1 MGGSSSVGRS
11 DNHGSARMHGDY
23 GKNTIVSNGEESD
36 SAACRRRIRIG
47 IDVGGTFTK
56 AVAID
61 SATGDIVS
69 VSTVPTTHDARR
81 GVSDG
86 ILDAFTR
93 VVNDS
98 GTLLDNIDLVAH
110 STTQAINALLEGDT
124 YPVGIVAMGV
134 GPTKKDVI
142 KRTKLDEG
150 SSILQSR
157 KDSPNKNLHTYH
169 EFLDTSHLIT
179 EQEVSDVI
187 ARMRDSGA
195 KCIVATEMFGVD
207 DPANE
212 EFVAEQAA
220 AAGLPCTASHEISGT
235 YGLEIRTL
243 TAAVNASIMPK
254 TLQVADFVEG
264 AMSEAGVTSPLLI
277 MRGDGGVTSMS
288 TFRSRPILTV
298 LSGPAAS
305 VAGAL
310 LHLRVTNGIF
320 IEVGGTST
328 NICIIK
334 DGRPEIRYV
343 TIRDHPTCIRSMDVR
358 IVGVAGGS
366 MVVVRKKRVHRVGP
380 RSAHIAGLRYACF
393 AKSASDIESG
403 QLVMISPRP
412 NDEPEY
418 AAIKCKDGTTYAIT
432 NTCAAN
438 ALGRI
443 PSGDYSECGGGGSGS
458 EAAAKAALRKLGD
471 AMGVSYSEAAMSV
484 ILTSAQ
490 EITKTVSR
498 VLKEYK
504 MDARTTKVIGGG
516 GGASVLVPEVAKN
529 MGMPY
534 EKAPHAEVIS
544 SIGVASSMLQEE
556 LEIAMSDPTPE
567 MISAAHKDAR
577 AGLIKKGAVPESVR
591 IDSRHISDKGIL
603 RITAIGSV
611 AMEEASAGLQ
621 GAAAGETGS
630 GHVVADAAG
639 QDGRGEAPSPPTA
652 TDAPSGTGMLAAFG
666 PDEALKRASEIM
678 RVDAGLVNLEFES
691 DHFLVVVGHATRRR
705 LFGKNNRRR
714 VLVLDR
720 FGRSKLDV
728 ARGVIFHGGKL
739 AVVEKLGEY
748 MESGH
753 SGIAPPVHLIDDA
766 RMLDYSGLTSPSHVL
781 GAIQDELAEDARAA
795 IIIEA

>member
-1 MGGSSSVGRS
+1 MSNSGSSGA
-11 DNHGSARMHGDY
+11 HMHGD
-23 GKNTIVSNGEESD
+23 GDDKNTDGSNGED
-36 SAACRRRIRIG
+36 LGAAACRRRVRIG

-93 VVNDS
+93 VVHDS
-98 GTLLDNIDLVAH
+98 GTVLGDIDLVAH

-124 YPVGIVAMGV
+124 YSVGIVAMGV

-142 KRTKLDEG
+142 KRTRLDEG
-150 SSILQSR
+150 GSILQSH
-157 KDSPNKNLHTYH
+157 KGSSNKNLHTYH

-380 RSAHIAGLRYACF
+380 RSAHIAGLRYACY
-393 AKSASDIESG
+393 AKNVSDIESG

-418 AAIKCKDGTTYAIT
+418 AAIRCSDGTTYAIT

-443 PSGDYSECGGGGSGS
+443 PSGDYSECGGGGGS
-458 EAAAKAALRKLGD
+458 EAAAKAALRKLAD
-471 AMGVSYSEAAMSV
+471 AMGVSYSEAAMSI

-504 MDARTTKVIGGG
+504 MEARTTKVIGGG

-577 AGLIKKGAVPESVR
+577 TGLIKKGAVPESVR
-591 IDSRHISDKGIL
+591 IDSRYISDKGIL

-611 AMEEASAGLQ
+611 AMEEASAGLH
-621 GAAAGETGS
+621 GAIAGGTGS
-630 GHVVADAAG
+630 GRGVSAG
-639 QDGRGEAPSPPTA
+639 QDGLGEASQTPVA
-652 TDAPSGTGMLAAFG
+652 AAPSSDGMLATFG
-666 PDEALKRASEIM
+666 PGEALKRASEIM
-678 RVDAGLVNLEFES
+678 RVDAGLVSLEFES
-691 DHFLVVVGHATRRR
+691 DHFMVMVGRAQRRR
-705 LFGKNNRRR
+705 LFGKGNRRR

-728 ARGVIFHGGKL
+728 TDGMIFHGGKPT
-739 AVVEKLGEY
+739 VVENLGEY
-748 MESGH
+748 MKSRH

-781 GAIQDELAEDARAA
+781 SAIQDELAEDARAA

>member
-1 MGGSSSVGRS
+1 MSSSSSSSSRG
-11 DNHGSARMHGDY
+11 DEAHMHGDNDG
-23 GKNTIVSNGEESD
+23 GKNTDGSNSEDLG
-36 SAACRRRIRIG
+36 SAACRRRVRIG

-93 VVNDS
+93 VVHDS
-98 GTLLDNIDLVAH
+98 DTMLGDIDLVAH

-142 KRTKLDEG
+142 KRTRLDEG
-150 SSILQSR
+150 SSILQSH
-157 KDSPNKNLHTYH
+157 KGSSNKNLHTYH

-334 DGRPEIRYV
+334 DGKPEIRYV

-380 RSAHIAGLRYACF
+380 RSAHIAGLQYACY
-393 AKSASDIESG
+393 AESASDIESG

-418 AAIKCKDGTTYAIT
+418 AAIRCSDGTTYAIT

-443 PSGDYSECGGGGSGS
+443 PGGDYSECGGSGGS
-458 EAAAKAALRKLGD
+458 ATAAKAALRKLGD
-471 AMGVSYSEAAMSV
+471 AMGVSYSEAAMSI

-504 MDARTTKVIGGG
+504 MEARTTKVIGGG

-529 MGMPY
+529 MGMSY

-577 AGLIKKGAVPESVR
+577 TGLIKKGAVPESVR
-591 IDSRHISDKGIL
+591 IDSRHVSDKGIL

-611 AMEEASAGLQ
+611 AMEGASASLH
-621 GAAAGETGS
+621 GALAGETES
-630 GHVVADAAG
+630 GLGAAAG
-639 QDGRGEAPSPPTA
+639 QDGRGEAPPSSA
-652 TDAPSGTGMLAAFG
+652 AAAPSSDGMLATFG
-666 PDEALKRASEIM
+666 PDETLKRASEIM

-691 DHFLVVVGHATRRR
+691 DHFMVVVGRVSRRR
-705 LFGKNNRRR
+705 LFGKGDRRR

-728 ARGVIFHGGKL
+728 TDGVIFHGGRL

-748 MESGH
+748 MKSRH
-753 SGIAPPVHLIDDA
+753 SGIAPPVHLIDDV

-781 GAIQDELAEDARAA
+781 SAIQDELADDAKAA

>member
-1 MGGSSSVGRS
+1 M
-11 DNHGSARMHGDY
+11 
-23 GKNTIVSNGEESD
+23 
-36 SAACRRRIRIG
+36 
-47 IDVGGTFTK
+47 
-56 AVAID
+56 
-61 SATGDIVS
+61 
-69 VSTVPTTHDARR
+69 
-81 GVSDG
+81 
-86 ILDAFTR
+86 
-93 VVNDS
+93 
-98 GTLLDNIDLVAH
+98 
-110 STTQAINALLEGDT
+110 
-124 YPVGIVAMGV
+124 
-134 GPTKKDVI
+134 
-142 KRTKLDEG
+142 
-150 SSILQSR
+150 
-157 KDSPNKNLHTYH
+157 
-169 EFLDTSHLIT
+169 
-179 EQEVSDVI
+179 
-187 ARMRDSGA
+187 
-195 KCIVATEMFGVD
+195 
-207 DPANE
+207 
-212 EFVAEQAA
+212 
-220 AAGLPCTASHEISGT
+220 
-235 YGLEIRTL
+235 
-243 TAAVNASIMPK
+243 
-254 TLQVADFVEG
+254 
-264 AMSEAGVTSPLLI
+264 
-277 MRGDGGVTSMS
+277 
-288 TFRSRPILTV
+288 
-298 LSGPAAS
+298 
-305 VAGAL
+305 
-310 LHLRVTNGIF
+310 HLRVTNGIF

-380 RSAHIAGLRYACF
+380 RSAHIAGLRYACY
-393 AKSASDIESG
+393 AEDASDIESG

-418 AAIKCKDGTTYAIT
+418 AAIRCSDGTTYAIT

-443 PSGDYSECGGGGSGS
+443 PSGDYSECGSGGGGS

-504 MDARTTKVIGGG
+504 MEARTTKVIGGG

-529 MGMPY
+529 MGMAY

-556 LEIAMSDPTPE
+556 LEVAMSDPTPE

-577 AGLIKKGAVPESVR
+577 TGLIKKGAVPESVR

-611 AMEEASAGLQ
+611 AMEEASAGLHGTIAGEAGSGRGGGGDDQ
-621 GAAAGETGS
+621 DDRGAAA
-630 GHVVADAAG
+630 
-639 QDGRGEAPSPPTA
+639 PPTA
-652 TDAPSGTGMLAAFG
+652 AAAPSGAGVLAAFG

-678 RVDAGLVNLEFES
+678 QVDAGLVNLEFES
-691 DHFLVVVGHATRRR
+691 DHFMAMVGPATRRR

-728 ARGVIFHGGKL
+728 ACGVIFHGDKH
-739 AVVEKLGEY
+739 AVTEKLGEY
-748 MESGH
+748 MKSKH
-753 SGIAPPVHLIDDA
+753 SGNSPARPPDRRRQNAGLFRTDIAVPRAERRTGRAGRGCKGGHNNRGMTKRRRRPCVCRNAAAAKTGPRWPPPRA
-766 RMLDYSGLTSPSHVL
+766 RLGRERPQFVMGVL
-781 GAIQDELAEDARAA
+781 CRLFCALA
-795 IIIEA
+795 